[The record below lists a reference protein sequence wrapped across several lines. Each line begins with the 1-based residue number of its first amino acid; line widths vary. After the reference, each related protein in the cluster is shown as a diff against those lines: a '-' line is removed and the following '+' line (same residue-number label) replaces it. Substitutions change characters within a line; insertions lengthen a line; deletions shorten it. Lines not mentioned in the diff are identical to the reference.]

1 MKVQYYSHATFQL
14 LGDRGGRLLT
24 DPWLYN
30 PIYGHMIWQFPE
42 CPVPRAEYVD
52 QDVLYISHDHPDHFC
67 IRTLELFSREIP
79 VLIRQY
85 DKSIRMGEHLK
96 RLGFVDVIEISHRET
111 LALPCGLTVT
121 LIADPY
127 SSDSLLI
134 VTDGVHTVLDQNDCI
149 PTIDDQ
155 VWIGQNFDV
164 DLGLLFYSGGSQYP
178 ACFDMSA
185 EAKRRATEE
194 RISAQMQ
201 GAVEAAGRMG
211 IRTAIPAANDMCS
224 YRQPEFDLYA
234 SALPVEFRDYVVRH
248 GAGLEVLL
256 VSPGEIYSFRETADA
271 FTNYFTDRASWATA
285 ANALRQRADVMS
297 IVDRLQKIEQAEL
310 FDHRQ
315 FQRLMRQYFANT
327 GKIATEASR
336 IGDDIAVEFTI
347 EDRAMEHSYFIHR
360 RSGCWNLDRNEN
372 LQKGTCID
380 LHMSIRVSAQVVALA
395 MAGKLTWEDLLNG
408 HYRIS
413 RPNKSFDQNEYEF
426 WELLSG
432 FTAYLEQTNEQPEL
446 SERGRIRGVRP
457 DFFEECVRW

>member
-1 MKVQYYSHATFQL
+1 MKVKYYSHATFQL

-85 DKSIRMGEHLK
+85 DQSIRMREHLK

-149 PTIDDQ
+149 PTMDDQ

-178 ACFDMSA
+178 ACFD
-185 EAKRRATEE
+185 T
-194 RISAQMQ
+194 
-201 GAVEAAGRMG
+201 V
-211 IRTAIPAANDMCS
+211 S
-224 YRQPEFDLYA
+224 YTHLT
-234 SALPVEFRDYVVRH
+234 LPT
-248 GAGLEVLL
+248 
-256 VSPGEIYSFRETADA
+256 IYS
-271 FTNYFTDRASWATA
+271 
-285 ANALRQRADVMS
+285 V
-297 IVDRLQKIEQAEL
+297 
-310 FDHRQ
+310 
-315 FQRLMRQYFANT
+315 
-327 GKIATEASR
+327 
-336 IGDDIAVEFTI
+336 
-347 EDRAMEHSYFIHR
+347 
-360 RSGCWNLDRNEN
+360 
-372 LQKGTCID
+372 
-380 LHMSIRVSAQVVALA
+380 
-395 MAGKLTWEDLLNG
+395 
-408 HYRIS
+408 
-413 RPNKSFDQNEYEF
+413 
-426 WELLSG
+426 
-432 FTAYLEQTNEQPEL
+432 
-446 SERGRIRGVRP
+446 
-457 DFFEECVRW
+457 

>member
-1 MKVQYYSHATFQL
+1 MKVKYYSHATFQL
-14 LGDRGGRLLT
+14 HGDRGGRLLT

-67 IRTLELFSREIP
+67 NRTLELFSREIP

-85 DKSIRMGEHLK
+85 DKSIRMREHLK

-111 LALPCGLTVT
+111 VALPCGLTVT
-121 LIADPY
+121 LIADPD

-149 PTIDDQ
+149 PTMDDQ
-155 VWIGQNFDV
+155 VWIGENFEV

-178 ACFDMSA
+178 ACFDMPM
-185 EAKRRATEE
+185 ETKRRATEE
-194 RISAQMQ
+194 RISSQMQ
-201 GAVEAAGRMG
+201 GAIEAAGRMG

-234 SALPVEFRDYVVRH
+234 SALPVEFRDYAVRH
-248 GAGLEVLL
+248 GANLEVLL
-256 VSPGEIYSFRETADA
+256 VSPGEIYSFCETADA
-271 FTNYFTDRASWATA
+271 FNKYFSDRAAWTTA

-297 IVDRLQKIEQAEL
+297 IADRLQKIEQAEL

-327 GKIATEASR
+327 EQIAKEASR
-336 IGDDIAVEFTI
+336 TGDDIAVEFTV
-347 EDRAMEHSYFIHR
+347 EDRATDRTYFIHR
-360 RSGCWNLDRNEN
+360 RSGRWNLDCKED
-372 LQKGTCID
+372 LQKETCVD
-380 LHMSIRVSAQVVALA
+380 LHMSIRVSSQVVAMA
-395 MAGKLTWEDLLNG
+395 MVGKLTWEDLLNG
-408 HYRIS
+408 QYRIS
-413 RPNKSFDQNEYEF
+413 RPNNSFDKNEYEF

-432 FTAYLEQTNEQPEL
+432 FTAFLEDADEQPEL
-446 SERGRIRGVRP
+446 AERGRIRVVRP
-457 DFFEECVRW
+457 DFFEEFVR